1 VLKEPYSDNTIERIE
16 NGKTIYVAATY
27 EDENGD
33 VWGYAENEDIIG
45 WFRMSELQL
54 VYDHDA
60 FRKEHESELEYFDR
74 KLYNDLLDSLF
85 IVWSYPGSDKKI
97 GEVRGSDSD
106 NVHIRNVYTDEE
118 GKRWLSVTCLSGSGW
133 FCLDSPE
140 PNASAYPAKTD
151 DESMEISKK
160 IDIADV
166 SSETSV
172 KAEKPE
178 MLLTIVLVI
187 AVVIGTAVLI
197 YLFWRRDKKVK

>member
-1 VLKEPYSDNTIERIE
+1 MCSGGKGKYRVPGSRHMYRTSVYNGIVEGEGILGRNKYLRITLSIIMSFLFASTACRNAYADSIWTDDVFYRAHLDDCIEERCTYSANGSEGYVGVLKEPYSDNTIDRIE

-85 IVWSYPGSDKKI
+85 TVWSYPGSDK
-97 GEVRGSDSD
+97 
-106 NVHIRNVYTDEE
+106 
-118 GKRWLSVTCLSGSGW
+118 
-133 FCLDSPE
+133 
-140 PNASAYPAKTD
+140 
-151 DESMEISKK
+151 
-160 IDIADV
+160 
-166 SSETSV
+166 
-172 KAEKPE
+172 
-178 MLLTIVLVI
+178 
-187 AVVIGTAVLI
+187 
-197 YLFWRRDKKVK
+197 